1 MTTLVAAPVVV
12 PPLRRDRRRWAWGL
26 GALAAA
32 LWSFA
37 GAGLFSGD
45 VVNPAGTAQF
55 GRFASAAL
63 SPALDG
69 AFLQVL
75 ADSVLV
81 TVAYAAL
88 GAALAVLLG
97 ALGAVAVARTTWG
110 RRRIGWTLARG
121 ALAVPRGLHVAV
133 WGLLLVNLLGLDPW
147 VGVLA
152 IGVPYGAVT
161 AKVFA
166 DLLDEVPRGAYD
178 ALLAA
183 GAGRTT
189 AALYGLLPPASGG
202 LLSYAFYRLEC
213 AVRSAVVLGLIG
225 AGGLGYQ
232 LSLSFS
238 SLRWEQVWS
247 CVYAL
252 ALLCLAADVGGRAV
266 RRRVA
271 APPPR
276 ASGDRLRRDP
286 ALTGAVL
293 ATLAAVGWSWWYLA
307 LSPATLVSDRTGEQL
322 RYVLSAAWPPDTDAP
337 LLRSIGSA
345 AVDTVQMSVIAIA
358 VATLGAVLLAG
369 VAARP
374 PRASWPRRAAGGVVR
389 LGLVLLRAVPPPVW
403 ALAVLFVL
411 LPGVLP
417 GALALG
423 VYTLG
428 VLGRLAAEATEE
440 VDPRPRAALT
450 ALGATPVAG
459 WLYGVLPAA
468 TGPVLTFALYRWEVA
483 VRPRGAAGARRPRPA
498 APHRSWRTRWRSPT
512 SARCPRRPSRRRTA
526 ADRRCP
532 AARRRPARTPA
543 GRPCGRT
550 PASPGRSPGT
560 TTPTPPRPASPR
572 RRW

>member
-1 MTTLVAAPVVV
+1 VTAVLAAPVAV
-12 PPLRRDRRRWAWGL
+12 PRLHRVRARWGWGL
-26 GALAAA
+26 GTVAVVV
-32 LWSFA
+32 WSLA

-45 VVNPAGTAQF
+45 VVNPAGSAQF

-69 AFLQVL
+69 AFLGVL
-75 ADSVLV
+75 ASSVLI

-88 GAALAVLLG
+88 GAALAVVLG

-110 RRRIGWTLARG
+110 RRRTGWTLARG
-121 ALAVPRGLHVAV
+121 ALAVPRGLHEAV

-152 IGVPYGAVT
+152 IGIPYGAVT

-166 DLLDEVPRGAYD
+166 DLLDEVPRGSYE
-178 ALLAA
+178 ALLAT
-183 GAGRTT
+183 GVGRVP

-202 LLSYAFYRLEC
+202 LLSYSFYRLEC

-238 SLRWEQVWS
+238 SLRWPQVWS

-252 ALLCLAADVGGRAV
+252 ALLCLAADVAGRSV
-266 RRRVA
+266 RRRLA
-271 APPPR
+271 APNT
-276 ASGDRLRRDP
+276 SGDRLRRDP
-286 ALTGAVL
+286 ALTAAVL
-293 ATLAAVGWSWWYLA
+293 VTLAGVAWSWWYLA
-307 LSPATLVSDRTGEQL
+307 ISPATLVSDRTGRQL
-322 RYVLSAAWPPDTDAP
+322 AYVLQAAWPPDSDGA
-337 LLRSIGSA
+337 LLREVATA

-358 VATLGAVLLAG
+358 VATVGAVLLAG
-369 VAARP
+369 VAAHPARQ
-374 PRASWPRRAAGGVVR
+374 AGWGRRLTGTVVR
-389 LGLVLLRAVPPPVW
+389 IGLLLLRAVPPPVW
-403 ALAVLFVL
+403 ALVLLFVL

-440 VDPRPRAALT
+440 LDPRPRAALT
-450 ALGATPVAG
+450 AMGAGPVGG

-468 TGPVLTFALYRWEVA
+468 TGPVLAFALYRWEVA
-483 VRPRGAAGARRPRPA
+483 IRDTVLVGLLGAGGLGALLASRMARFDWGA
-498 APHRSWRTRWRSPT
+498 VTTVLVALVLLTVVVDLV
-512 SARCPRRPSRRRTA
+512 SAR
-526 ADRRCP
+526 
-532 AARRRPARTPA
+532 ARQALR
-543 GRPCGRT
+543 
-550 PASPGRSPGT
+550 
-560 TTPTPPRPASPR
+560 
-572 RRW
+572 